1 MSTTSGTGLPAWY
14 DPAKVIM
21 DLDVAALMATGEHPL
36 ERVREAV
43 TSCAPGEIVALN
55 SGFRPEPLLEVF
67 TKAGMQVWCGL
78 EGGLYRTCICK
89 GR

>member
-1 MSTTSGTGLPAWY
+1 MSPSPETGLPAWY
-14 DPAKVIM
+14 DSGNVVL

-43 TSCAPGEIVALN
+43 ARCAPGEIVALT

-67 TKAGMQVWCGL
+67 TRAGMLVWCGL
-78 EGGLYRTCICK
+78 EEGHYRTCICK
-89 GR
+89 PR